1 MGKIIK
7 SIQSMQKRVDR
18 EECLEMRISVNVFI
32 EDGRCRCEEVKWNI
46 AMLSSR
52 LEPLTGI

>member
-1 MGKIIK
+1 
-7 SIQSMQKRVDR
+7 MQKRVDR